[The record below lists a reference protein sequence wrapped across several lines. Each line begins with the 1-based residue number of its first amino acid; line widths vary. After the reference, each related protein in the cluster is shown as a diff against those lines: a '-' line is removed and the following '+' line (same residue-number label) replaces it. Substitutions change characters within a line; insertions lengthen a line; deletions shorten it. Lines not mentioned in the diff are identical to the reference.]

1 MRSPRFYVLLGVV
14 VLVVGLGGAGFL
26 WADNRA
32 DQTVSHGWEECEAPR
47 VAEVP
52 SWGGFEITN
61 WEGPRLGLELVGEVK
76 GATAAA
82 QTIDGSFLVTIR
94 DGRLMRAADGEVTE
108 ILDLR
113 EEVLSEEPEQGMTD
127 VVVDPSRTS
136 LYLSLTDLTGA
147 LEVRA
152 YTIDSAGL
160 PIADPRLV
168 IRVPQPHEWQQG
180 GDLEIGPDGMLYLS
194 LGDGGHIGDPDQNG
208 QDPGTLLATII
219 RIDPTRQGYEVPAG
233 NPFRSGWLSVGAP
246 EVVAYGFRNP
256 WRFSFDRATGNM
268 WVGDVGQNCVEEVD
282 VIPAGEW
289 GLNFG
294 WSRLEGSYRFQG
306 DLPASH
312 VLPVFEY
319 LHPDGGCAV
328 TGGYVYRGEM
338 IPELFGA
345 YVFADYCRGRLHAL
359 VLDGTEVVGLVDLGV
374 RQRLLPSFVED
385 ADGELYVVSS
395 ESGLL
400 RLVAD
405 G

>member
-1 MRSPRFYVLLGVV
+1 M
-14 VLVVGLGGAGFL
+14 L
-26 WADNRA
+26 WAKDHA

-52 SWGGFEITN
+52 SWGELAVESWPGSRLRLEIVAETT
-61 WEGPRLGLELVGEVK
+61 
-76 GATAAA
+76 GATSAF
-82 QTIDGSFLVTIR
+82 QTTDGSFLITTK
-94 DGRLMRAADGEVTE
+94 DGRLLRAADGEVTE

-113 EEVLSEEPEQGMTD
+113 EEVLSEALEQGLTD
-127 VVVDPSRTS
+127 VVVDPGRTS

-160 PIADPRLV
+160 PVADPRMVL
-168 IRVPQPHEWQQG
+168 RVPQPHEWHQG
-180 GDLEIGPDGMLYLS
+180 GDLEIGPDGMLYVS
-194 LGDGGHIGDPDQNG
+194 LGDGGYTGDPGQNG

-219 RIDPTRQGYEVPAG
+219 RIDPTREGYEVPAG
-233 NPFRSGWLSVGAP
+233 NPFGSGWFSNGAP
-246 EVVAYGFRNP
+246 EVIAYGFRNP
-256 WRFSFDRATGNM
+256 WRFSFDRATGNI
-268 WVGDVGQNCVEEVD
+268 WVGDMGQNCVEEVD
-282 VIPAGEW
+282 VIPPDEW

-306 DLPASH
+306 DLPGNH
-312 VLPVFEY
+312 VLPAFEY
-319 LHPDGGCAV
+319 LHSDGGCAV
-328 TGGYVYRGEM
+328 TGGYVYRGEL

-359 VLDGTEVVGLVDLGV
+359 LLDGTDVVGMVDLGV
-374 RQRLLPSFVED
+374 RQVLLSSFVED
-385 ADGELYVVSS
+385 ADGELYVVGF
-395 ESGLL
+395 ESGLH